1 MNKKFLSAI
10 LFGALMVTSTGTFV
24 SCKNYDDDIDNLQ
37 GQITA
42 NADAIKALQDL
53 VGSGK
58 YVTSVA
64 KTADGHGITF
74 TFNQGDPVTITLD
87 DETGSG
93 DVVKVVDGILY
104 INDEPQ
110 ELKVATSETK
120 PSIIMQDGVWAVL
133 QEDGTYKSTGVPVSG
148 VSVVGSEA
156 DGFTLTIFDKDGNK
170 QEVKVPSAAALI
182 TSIILKDSQTKFTV
196 SKATFN
202 IGSKEWKGE
211 RELPADKSVIYSS
224 SEIDVRINPVDAPAT
239 EAKYYLTNTKN
250 KTLSNIVLTAL
261 PENGDNAIDM
271 EDIGN
276 RAANTG
282 NGLYTLGMEQYI
294 LAKDNAAA
302 FDKELKEMAKATDD
316 ASDIDECIA
325 FAVNANNKARSAY
338 GVAIIT
344 AESASMTGVQV
355 KEIEG
360 SKALFTD
367 SEAKKITVKVGKE
380 YTIDELDDELGKEAG
395 LMFDMFFSLS
405 EKDQKTYG
413 VKVGNLKHTFT
424 VTNNPDVST
433 AATGFNLTV
442 NTLDTKANIN
452 KVVYA
457 VELSTEIE
465 TPAEFEPVV
474 YNIAQLKDADTT
486 NDAFTL
492 DMDIMKEA
500 LGDKWAQWAN
510 SVAMDKVKVAIH
522 AKADCSDNGVAVGT
536 DNTSLKVKLTE
547 ADKETTPTESTLKY
561 IVSIVNLANPQG
573 LTLDKQYYM
582 KVTFL
587 HKSNNQKEVNSIVVP
602 VTFTAPSVAEQF
614 TKKDGYLNQETGV
627 IEARYYDVNKKYV
640 EWKKFFE
647 TYDAKANLDLSKE
660 DKVVKV
666 GNTEYC
672 SDQLA
677 IFDKT
682 KAEDALRLRTG
693 VNNALVDDITKCE
706 LGYGKTLT
714 VIATNDNYAD
724 TGWKYDS
731 ESKKGE
737 YSFTIAISSP
747 IYEGIIQYAEGTTVN
762 IKANAEKGFAVTKN
776 MISLKDYNNNNYNV
790 VPDTKVTNGSL
801 TNNANNTVDVWS
813 ADQIENVW
821 VSKAADNTYIKK
833 IELQAPKD
841 KTATEAA
848 VEGAIVVY
856 ADPLQNTTPTTMTV
870 NVKDAWGYTKAMEV
884 SVTIVK
890 E

>member
-10 LFGALMVTSTGTFV
+10 LFGALMVSSTGTFV
-24 SCKNYDDDIDNLQ
+24 SCKDDDDDIDNLQ

-224 SEIDVRINPVDAPAT
+224 SKIDVRINPVDAPAT

-261 PENGDNAIDM
+261 PENDDDAIDM
-271 EDIGN
+271 GHIGN

-355 KEIEG
+355 KEIEN
-360 SKALFTD
+360 SKAQFTD

-380 YTIDELDDELGKEAG
+380 YTIDELDEEAG

-413 VKVGNLKHTFT
+413 VKVDNLKHTFT

-561 IVSIVNLANPQG
+561 IVSTVNLANPQG

-627 IEARYYDVNKKYV
+627 IEARYYDVDKKYV

-647 TYDAKANLDLSKE
+647 TYDAKAHLDLSKE

-677 IFDKT
+677 IFDKN
-682 KAEDALRLRTG
+682 KAEDALRLRIG
-693 VNNALVDDITKCE
+693 VNNALVDAITKCE
-706 LGYGKTLT
+706 FGYGKTLT

-801 TNNANNTVDVWS
+801 TNNANNTIDVWS

-841 KTATEAA
+841 KTETEAA

>member
-1 MNKKFLSAI
+1 
-10 LFGALMVTSTGTFV
+10 MVSSTGTFV
-24 SCKNYDDDIDNLQ
+24 SCKDYDDDIDNLQ

-224 SEIDVRINPVDAPAT
+224 SKIDVRINPVDAPAT

-261 PENGDNAIDM
+261 PENDDDAIDM
-271 EDIGN
+271 GHIGN

-355 KEIEG
+355 KEIEN
-360 SKALFTD
+360 SKAQFTD

-380 YTIDELDDELGKEAG
+380 YTIDELDEEAG

-413 VKVGNLKHTFT
+413 VKVDNLKHTFT

-561 IVSIVNLANPQG
+561 IVSTVNLANPQG

-627 IEARYYDVNKKYV
+627 IEARYYDVDKKYV

-647 TYDAKANLDLSKE
+647 TYDAKAHLDLSKE

-677 IFDKT
+677 IFDKN
-682 KAEDALRLRTG
+682 KAEDALRLRIG
-693 VNNALVDDITKCE
+693 ANNALVDAITKCE
-706 LGYGKTLT
+706 FGYGKTLT

-801 TNNANNTVDVWS
+801 TNNANNTIDVWS

-841 KTATEAA
+841 KTETEAA

>member
-1 MNKKFLSAI
+1 
-10 LFGALMVTSTGTFV
+10 MVSSTGTFV
-24 SCKNYDDDIDNLQ
+24 SCKDYDDDIDNLQ

-224 SEIDVRINPVDAPAT
+224 SKIDVRINPVDAPAT

-261 PENGDNAIDM
+261 PENDDDAIDM
-271 EDIGN
+271 GHIGN

-355 KEIEG
+355 KEIEN
-360 SKALFTD
+360 SKAQFTD

-380 YTIDELDDELGKEAG
+380 YTIDELDEEAG

-413 VKVGNLKHTFT
+413 VKVDNLKHTFT

-561 IVSIVNLANPQG
+561 IVSTVNLANPQG

-627 IEARYYDVNKKYV
+627 IEARYYDVDKKYV

-647 TYDAKANLDLSKE
+647 TYDAKAHLDLSKE

-677 IFDKT
+677 IFDKN
-682 KAEDALRLRTG
+682 KAEDALRLRIG
-693 VNNALVDDITKCE
+693 VNNALVDAITKCE
-706 LGYGKTLT
+706 FGYGKTLT

-801 TNNANNTVDVWS
+801 TNNANNTIDVWS

-841 KTATEAA
+841 KTETEAA

>member
-1 MNKKFLSAI
+1 MNKKFLNAI
-10 LFGALMVTSTGTFV
+10 LFGALMVSSTGTFV
-24 SCKNYDDDIDNLQ
+24 SCKDYDDDIDNLQ

-261 PENGDNAIDM
+261 PENDDDAIDM
-271 EDIGN
+271 GHIGN

-302 FDKELKEMAKATDD
+302 FDKELKETAKATDN
-316 ASDIDECIA
+316 ANKIDECIA

-355 KEIEG
+355 KEIEK
-360 SKALFTD
+360 SKVLFTN
-367 SEAKKITVKVGKE
+367 SEAKKIIVKVGKE
-380 YTIDELDDELGKEAG
+380 YTIDELKGEAG

-413 VKVGNLKHTFT
+413 VKVDNLKHTFT

-510 SVAMDKVKVAIH
+510 SVAMDKVEVAIH

-561 IVSIVNLANPQG
+561 IVSTVNLANPQG

-627 IEARYYDVNKKYV
+627 IEARYYDVDKKYV

-647 TYDAKANLDLSKE
+647 TYDAKAHLDLSKE

-677 IFDKT
+677 IFDKD
-682 KAEDALRLRTG
+682 KAEDALRLRIGDNST
-693 VNNALVDDITKCE
+693 LVDQTTGCE

-714 VIATNDNYAD
+714 VIATNNNYAN

-790 VPDTKVTNGSL
+790 VPDTKATNSSL

-813 ADQIENVW
+813 ADQIKNVW
-821 VSKAADNTYIKK
+821 VSKAPDNTYIKK

-870 NVKDAWGYTKAMEV
+870 NVRDAWGYTKAMEV

>member
-10 LFGALMVTSTGTFV
+10 LFGALMVSSTGTFV
-24 SCKNYDDDIDNLQ
+24 SCKDYDDDIDNLQ

-42 NADAIKALQDL
+42 NSDAIKALQDL

-224 SEIDVRINPVDAPAT
+224 SKIDVRINPVDAPAT

-261 PENGDNAIDM
+261 PENDDDAIDM
-271 EDIGN
+271 GHIGN

-355 KEIEG
+355 KEIEN
-360 SKALFTD
+360 SKAQFTD

-380 YTIDELDDELGKEAG
+380 YTIDELDEEAG

-413 VKVGNLKHTFT
+413 VKVDNLKHTFT

-561 IVSIVNLANPQG
+561 IVSTVNLANPQG

-627 IEARYYDVNKKYV
+627 IEARYYDVDKKYV

-647 TYDAKANLDLSKE
+647 TYDAKAHLDLSKE

-677 IFDKT
+677 IFDKN
-682 KAEDALRLRTG
+682 KAEDALRLRIG
-693 VNNALVDDITKCE
+693 VNNALVDAITKCE
-706 LGYGKTLT
+706 FGYGKTLT

-801 TNNANNTVDVWS
+801 TNNANNTIDVWS

-841 KTATEAA
+841 KTETEAA

>member
-10 LFGALMVTSTGTFV
+10 LFGALMVSSTGTFV
-24 SCKNYDDDIDNLQ
+24 SCKDYDDDIDNLQ

-224 SEIDVRINPVDAPAT
+224 SKIDVRINPVDAPAT

-261 PENGDNAIDM
+261 PENDDDAIDM
-271 EDIGN
+271 GHIGN

-355 KEIEG
+355 KEIEN
-360 SKALFTD
+360 SKAQFTD

-380 YTIDELDDELGKEAG
+380 YTIDELDEEAG

-413 VKVGNLKHTFT
+413 VKVDNLKHTFT

-561 IVSIVNLANPQG
+561 IVSTVNLANPQD

-627 IEARYYDVNKKYV
+627 IEARYYDVDKKYV

-647 TYDAKANLDLSKE
+647 TYDAKAHLDLSKE

-677 IFDKT
+677 IFDKN
-682 KAEDALRLRTG
+682 KAEDALRLRIG
-693 VNNALVDDITKCE
+693 VNNALVDAITKCE
-706 LGYGKTLT
+706 FGYGKTLT

-801 TNNANNTVDVWS
+801 TNNANNTIDVWS

-841 KTATEAA
+841 KTETEAA

>member
-1 MNKKFLSAI
+1 
-10 LFGALMVTSTGTFV
+10 MVSSTGTFV
-24 SCKNYDDDIDNLQ
+24 SCKDYDDDIDNLQ

-224 SEIDVRINPVDAPAT
+224 SKIDVRINPVDAPAT

-261 PENGDNAIDM
+261 PENDDDAIDM
-271 EDIGN
+271 GHIGN

-355 KEIEG
+355 KEIEN
-360 SKALFTD
+360 SKAQFTD

-380 YTIDELDDELGKEAG
+380 YTIDELDEEAG

-413 VKVGNLKHTFT
+413 VKVDNLKHTFT

-561 IVSIVNLANPQG
+561 IVSTVNLANPQG

-627 IEARYYDVNKKYV
+627 IEARYYDVDKKYV

-647 TYDAKANLDLSKE
+647 TYDAKAHLDLSKE

-677 IFDKT
+677 IFDKN
-682 KAEDALRLRTG
+682 KAEDALRLRIG
-693 VNNALVDDITKCE
+693 VNNALVDAITKCE
-706 LGYGKTLT
+706 FGYGKTLT

-737 YSFTIAISSP
+737 YSFTIAISNP

-801 TNNANNTVDVWS
+801 TNNANNTIDVWS

-841 KTATEAA
+841 KTETEAA

>member
-10 LFGALMVTSTGTFV
+10 LFGALMVSSTGTFV
-24 SCKNYDDDIDNLQ
+24 SCKDYDDDIENLQ

-224 SEIDVRINPVDAPAT
+224 SKIDVRINPVDAPAT

-261 PENGDNAIDM
+261 PENDDDAIDM
-271 EDIGN
+271 GHIGN

-355 KEIEG
+355 KEIEN
-360 SKALFTD
+360 SKAQFTD

-380 YTIDELDDELGKEAG
+380 YTIDELDEEAG

-413 VKVGNLKHTFT
+413 VKVDNLKHTFT

-561 IVSIVNLANPQG
+561 IVSTVNLANPQG

-627 IEARYYDVNKKYV
+627 IEARYYDVDKKYV

-647 TYDAKANLDLSKE
+647 TYDAKAHLDLSKE

-677 IFDKT
+677 IFDKN
-682 KAEDALRLRTG
+682 KAEDALRLRIG
-693 VNNALVDDITKCE
+693 VNNALVDAITKCE
-706 LGYGKTLT
+706 FGYGKTLT

-801 TNNANNTVDVWS
+801 TNNANNTIDVWS

-841 KTATEAA
+841 KTETEAA

>member
-1 MNKKFLSAI
+1 
-10 LFGALMVTSTGTFV
+10 MVSSTGTFA
-24 SCKNYDDDIDNLQ
+24 SCKDYDDDIDNLQ

-224 SEIDVRINPVDAPAT
+224 SKIDVRINPVDAPAT

-261 PENGDNAIDM
+261 PENDDDAIDM
-271 EDIGN
+271 GHIGN

-355 KEIEG
+355 KEIEN
-360 SKALFTD
+360 SKAQFTD

-380 YTIDELDDELGKEAG
+380 YTIDELDEEAG

-413 VKVGNLKHTFT
+413 VKVDNLKHTFT

-561 IVSIVNLANPQG
+561 IVSTVNLANPQG

-627 IEARYYDVNKKYV
+627 IEARYYDVDKKYV

-647 TYDAKANLDLSKE
+647 TYDAKAHLDLSKE

-677 IFDKT
+677 IFDKN
-682 KAEDALRLRTG
+682 KAEDALRLRIG
-693 VNNALVDDITKCE
+693 VNNALVDAITKCE
-706 LGYGKTLT
+706 FGYGKTLT

-801 TNNANNTVDVWS
+801 TNNANNTIDVWS

-841 KTATEAA
+841 KTETEAA

>member
-1 MNKKFLSAI
+1 
-10 LFGALMVTSTGTFV
+10 MVTSTGTFV
-24 SCKNYDDDIDNLQ
+24 SCKDYDDDIDNLQ

-182 TSIILKDSQTKFTV
+182 TSIILKDSPTKFTV

-302 FDKELKEMAKATDD
+302 FDKELKEMAKATGD

-380 YTIDELDDELGKEAG
+380 YTIDELGKEAG

-413 VKVGNLKHTFT
+413 VKVDNLKHTFT

-724 TGWKYDS
+724 TSWKYDS

>member
-10 LFGALMVTSTGTFV
+10 LFGALMVSSTGTFV
-24 SCKNYDDDIDNLQ
+24 SCKDYDDDIDNLQ

-224 SEIDVRINPVDAPAT
+224 SKIDVRINPVDAPAT

-261 PENGDNAIDM
+261 PENDDDAIDM
-271 EDIGN
+271 GHIGN

-355 KEIEG
+355 KEIEN
-360 SKALFTD
+360 SKAQFTD

-380 YTIDELDDELGKEAG
+380 YTIDELDEEAG

-413 VKVGNLKHTFT
+413 VKVDNLKHTFT

-561 IVSIVNLANPQG
+561 IVSTVNLANPQG

-627 IEARYYDVNKKYV
+627 IEARYYDVDKKYV

-647 TYDAKANLDLSKE
+647 TYDAKAHLDLSKE

-677 IFDKT
+677 IFDKN
-682 KAEDALRLRTG
+682 KAEDALRLRIG
-693 VNNALVDDITKCE
+693 VNNALVDAITKCE
-706 LGYGKTLT
+706 FGYGKTLT

-801 TNNANNTVDVWS
+801 TNNANNTIDVWS

-841 KTATEAA
+841 KTETEAA

>member
-10 LFGALMVTSTGTFV
+10 LFGALMVSSTGTFV
-24 SCKNYDDDIDNLQ
+24 SCKDYDDDIDNLQ

-224 SEIDVRINPVDAPAT
+224 SKIDVRINPVDAPAT

-261 PENGDNAIDM
+261 PENDDDAIDM
-271 EDIGN
+271 GHIGN

-302 FDKELKEMAKATDD
+302 FDKELKEMAKATDN

-355 KEIEG
+355 KEIEN
-360 SKALFTD
+360 SKAQFTD

-380 YTIDELDDELGKEAG
+380 YTIDELDEEAG

-413 VKVGNLKHTFT
+413 VKVDNLKHTFT

-561 IVSIVNLANPQG
+561 IVSTVNLANPQG

-627 IEARYYDVNKKYV
+627 IEARYYDVDKKYV

-647 TYDAKANLDLSKE
+647 TYDAKAHLDLSKE

-677 IFDKT
+677 IFDKN
-682 KAEDALRLRTG
+682 KAEDALRLRIG
-693 VNNALVDDITKCE
+693 VNNALVDAITKCE
-706 LGYGKTLT
+706 FGYGKTLT

-801 TNNANNTVDVWS
+801 TNNANNTIDVWS

-841 KTATEAA
+841 KTETEAA

>member
-1 MNKKFLSAI
+1 
-10 LFGALMVTSTGTFV
+10 MVSSTGTFV
-24 SCKNYDDDIDNLQ
+24 SCKDYDDDIENLQ

-182 TSIILKDSQTKFTV
+182 TSIILKDSPTKFTV

-302 FDKELKEMAKATDD
+302 FDKELKETAKATDD
-316 ASDIDECIA
+316 ASDIDACIA

-355 KEIEG
+355 KEIED
-360 SKALFTD
+360 SKVQFID

-380 YTIDELDDELGKEAG
+380 YTIDELDEEAG

-413 VKVGNLKHTFT
+413 VKVDNLKHTFT

-522 AKADCSDNGVAVGT
+522 AKADCSDNGVDVGT
-536 DNTSLKVKLTE
+536 DATSLKVKLTE
-547 ADKETTPTESTLKY
+547 ANKETTPTESTLKY
-561 IVSIVNLANPQG
+561 IVSTVNLVNPQG

-627 IEARYYDVNKKYV
+627 IAARYYDVDKKYV

-647 TYDAKANLDLSKE
+647 TYDANAHLDLSKE

-677 IFDKT
+677 IFDKN
-682 KAEDALRLRTG
+682 KAEDALRLRIG
-693 VNNALVDDITKCE
+693 MNNALVDDITKCE

-841 KTATEAA
+841 KTETEAA

>member
-10 LFGALMVTSTGTFV
+10 LFGALMVSSTGTFV
-24 SCKNYDDDIDNLQ
+24 SCKDYDDDIDNLQ

-261 PENGDNAIDM
+261 PENDDDAIDM
-271 EDIGN
+271 EHIGN

-302 FDKELKEMAKATDD
+302 FDKELKETAKATDD
-316 ASDIDECIA
+316 ASAINKCIA

-355 KEIEG
+355 KEIEN
-360 SKALFTD
+360 SKAQFTD

-380 YTIDELDDELGKEAG
+380 YTIDELDEEAG

-413 VKVGNLKHTFT
+413 VKVDNLKHTFT

-522 AKADCSDNGVAVGT
+522 AKADCSDNGVDVGT
-536 DNTSLKVKLTE
+536 DATSLKVKLTE
-547 ADKETTPTESTLKY
+547 ADKETAPTESTLKY
-561 IVSIVNLANPQG
+561 IVSTVNLVNPQG

-627 IEARYYDVNKKYV
+627 IEARYYDVDKKYV

-647 TYDAKANLDLSKE
+647 TYDAKATLALSKE
-660 DKVVKV
+660 DEVAKV
-666 GNTEYC
+666 GDTEYS

-682 KAEDALRLRTG
+682 EAEDALRLRIG
-693 VNNALVDDITKCE
+693 NNSTLVDQTTGCE

-714 VIATNDNYAD
+714 VIATNNNYAD

-841 KTATEAA
+841 KTETEAA

>member
-10 LFGALMVTSTGTFV
+10 LFGALMVSSTGTFV
-24 SCKNYDDDIDNLQ
+24 SCKDYDDDIDNLQ

-224 SEIDVRINPVDAPAT
+224 SKIDVRINPVDAPAT

-261 PENGDNAIDM
+261 PENDDDAIDM
-271 EDIGN
+271 GHIGN

-355 KEIEG
+355 KEIEN
-360 SKALFTD
+360 SKAQFTD

-380 YTIDELDDELGKEAG
+380 YTIDELDEEAG

-413 VKVGNLKHTFT
+413 VKVDNLKHTFT

-522 AKADCSDNGVAVGT
+522 AKADCSDNGVAIGT

-561 IVSIVNLANPQG
+561 IVSTVNLANPQG

-627 IEARYYDVNKKYV
+627 IEARYYDVDKKYV

-647 TYDAKANLDLSKE
+647 TYDAKAHLDLSKE

-677 IFDKT
+677 IFDKN
-682 KAEDALRLRTG
+682 KAEDALRLRIG
-693 VNNALVDDITKCE
+693 VNNALVDAITKCE
-706 LGYGKTLT
+706 FGYGKTLT

-801 TNNANNTVDVWS
+801 TNNANNTIDVWS

-841 KTATEAA
+841 KTETEAA

>member
-1 MNKKFLSAI
+1 
-10 LFGALMVTSTGTFV
+10 MVSSTGTFV
-24 SCKNYDDDIDNLQ
+24 SCKDYDDDIDNLQ

-271 EDIGN
+271 GDIGN

-302 FDKELKEMAKATDD
+302 FDKELKETAKATDS
-316 ASDIDECIA
+316 ANDIDECIA

-355 KEIEG
+355 KEIEN
-360 SKALFTD
+360 SKAQFTD

-380 YTIDELDDELGKEAG
+380 YTIDELDKEAG

-413 VKVGNLKHTFT
+413 VKVDNLKHTFT

-522 AKADCSDNGVAVGT
+522 AKADCSDNGVDVGT
-536 DNTSLKVKLTE
+536 DATSLKVKLTE
-547 ADKETTPTESTLKY
+547 ADKETAPTESTLKY
-561 IVSIVNLANPQG
+561 IVSTVNLVNPQG

-587 HKSNNQKEVNSIVVP
+587 HKNQKEVNSIVVP

-627 IEARYYDVNKKYV
+627 IEARYYDVDKKYV

-647 TYDAKANLDLSKE
+647 TYDAKATLALSKE
-660 DKVVKV
+660 DEVAKV
-666 GNTEYC
+666 GDTEYS

-677 IFDKT
+677 IFDET
-682 KAEDALRLRTG
+682 EAEDALRLRIGNNSTLVNQTTG
-693 VNNALVDDITKCE
+693 CE

-714 VIATNDNYAD
+714 VIATNNNYAD

-790 VPDTKVTNGSL
+790 VPDIKVTNGSL

-813 ADQIENVW
+813 ADQIKNVW

-833 IELQAPKD
+833 IELQEPKD
-841 KTATEAA
+841 KTETEAA

>member
-1 MNKKFLSAI
+1 M
-10 LFGALMVTSTGTFV
+10 
-24 SCKNYDDDIDNLQ
+24 
-37 GQITA
+37 
-42 NADAIKALQDL
+42 
-53 VGSGK
+53 
-58 YVTSVA
+58 
-64 KTADGHGITF
+64 
-74 TFNQGDPVTITLD
+74 
-87 DETGSG
+87 
-93 DVVKVVDGILY
+93 
-104 INDEPQ
+104 
-110 ELKVATSETK
+110 
-120 PSIIMQDGVWAVL
+120 
-133 QEDGTYKSTGVPVSG
+133 
-148 VSVVGSEA
+148 
-156 DGFTLTIFDKDGNK
+156 
-170 QEVKVPSAAALI
+170 
-182 TSIILKDSQTKFTV
+182 
-196 SKATFN
+196 
-202 IGSKEWKGE
+202 
-211 RELPADKSVIYSS
+211 
-224 SEIDVRINPVDAPAT
+224 
-239 EAKYYLTNTKN
+239 
-250 KTLSNIVLTAL
+250 
-261 PENGDNAIDM
+261 
-271 EDIGN
+271 
-276 RAANTG
+276 
-282 NGLYTLGMEQYI
+282 
-294 LAKDNAAA
+294 
-302 FDKELKEMAKATDD
+302 
-316 ASDIDECIA
+316 
-325 FAVNANNKARSAY
+325 
-338 GVAIIT
+338 
-344 AESASMTGVQV
+344 
-355 KEIEG
+355 
-360 SKALFTD
+360 
-367 SEAKKITVKVGKE
+367 
-380 YTIDELDDELGKEAG
+380 
-395 LMFDMFFSLS
+395 
-405 EKDQKTYG
+405 
-413 VKVGNLKHTFT
+413 
-424 VTNNPDVST
+424 
-433 AATGFNLTV
+433 
-442 NTLDTKANIN
+442 DTKANIN

-561 IVSIVNLANPQG
+561 IVSTVNLANPQG

-627 IEARYYDVNKKYV
+627 IEARYYDVDKKYV

-647 TYDAKANLDLSKE
+647 TYDAKAHLDLSKE

-677 IFDKT
+677 IFDKN
-682 KAEDALRLRTG
+682 KAEDALRLRIG
-693 VNNALVDDITKCE
+693 VNNALVDAITKCE
-706 LGYGKTLT
+706 FGYGKTLT

-801 TNNANNTVDVWS
+801 TNNANNTIDVWS

-841 KTATEAA
+841 KTETEAA

>member
-1 MNKKFLSAI
+1 MNSA
-10 LFGALMVTSTGTFV
+10 
-24 SCKNYDDDIDNLQ
+24 
-37 GQITA
+37 
-42 NADAIKALQDL
+42 
-53 VGSGK
+53 
-58 YVTSVA
+58 
-64 KTADGHGITF
+64 
-74 TFNQGDPVTITLD
+74 
-87 DETGSG
+87 
-93 DVVKVVDGILY
+93 
-104 INDEPQ
+104 
-110 ELKVATSETK
+110 
-120 PSIIMQDGVWAVL
+120 
-133 QEDGTYKSTGVPVSG
+133 
-148 VSVVGSEA
+148 
-156 DGFTLTIFDKDGNK
+156 FDKDGNK

-224 SEIDVRINPVDAPAT
+224 SKIDVRINPVDAPAT

-261 PENGDNAIDM
+261 PENDDDAIDM
-271 EDIGN
+271 GHIGN

-355 KEIEG
+355 KEIEN
-360 SKALFTD
+360 SKAQFTD

-380 YTIDELDDELGKEAG
+380 YTIDELDEEAG

-413 VKVGNLKHTFT
+413 VKVDNLKHTFT

-561 IVSIVNLANPQG
+561 IVSTVNLANPQG

-627 IEARYYDVNKKYV
+627 IEARYYDVDKKYV

-647 TYDAKANLDLSKE
+647 TYDAKAHLDLSKE

-677 IFDKT
+677 IFDKN
-682 KAEDALRLRTG
+682 KAEDALRLRIG
-693 VNNALVDDITKCE
+693 VNNALVDAITKCE
-706 LGYGKTLT
+706 FGYGKTLT

-801 TNNANNTVDVWS
+801 TNNANNTIDVWS

-841 KTATEAA
+841 KTETEAA

>member
-1 MNKKFLSAI
+1 
-10 LFGALMVTSTGTFV
+10 MVSSTGTFV
-24 SCKNYDDDIDNLQ
+24 SCKDYDDDIENLQ

-224 SEIDVRINPVDAPAT
+224 SKIDVRINPVDAPAT

-261 PENGDNAIDM
+261 PENDDDAIDM
-271 EDIGN
+271 GHIGN

-355 KEIEG
+355 KEIEN
-360 SKALFTD
+360 SKAQFTD

-380 YTIDELDDELGKEAG
+380 YTIDELDEEAG

-413 VKVGNLKHTFT
+413 VKVDNLKHTFT

-561 IVSIVNLANPQG
+561 IVSTVNLANPQG

-627 IEARYYDVNKKYV
+627 IEARYYDVDKKYV

-647 TYDAKANLDLSKE
+647 TYDAKAHLDLSKE

-677 IFDKT
+677 IFDKN
-682 KAEDALRLRTG
+682 KAEDALRLRIG
-693 VNNALVDDITKCE
+693 VNNALVDAITKCE
-706 LGYGKTLT
+706 FGYGKTLT

-801 TNNANNTVDVWS
+801 TNNANNTIDVWS

-841 KTATEAA
+841 KTETEAA

>member
-24 SCKNYDDDIDNLQ
+24 SCKDYDDDIDNLQ

-182 TSIILKDSQTKFTV
+182 TSIILKDSPTKFTV

-302 FDKELKEMAKATDD
+302 FDKELKEMAKATGD

-380 YTIDELDDELGKEAG
+380 YTIDELGKEAG

-413 VKVGNLKHTFT
+413 VKVDNLKHTFT

-724 TGWKYDS
+724 TSWKYDS

>member
-10 LFGALMVTSTGTFV
+10 LFGALMVSSTGTFV
-24 SCKNYDDDIDNLQ
+24 SCKDYDDDIDNLQ

-224 SEIDVRINPVDAPAT
+224 SKIDVRINPVDAPAT

-261 PENGDNAIDM
+261 PENDDDAIDM
-271 EDIGN
+271 GHIGN

-355 KEIEG
+355 KEIEN
-360 SKALFTD
+360 SKAQFTD

-380 YTIDELDDELGKEAG
+380 YTIDELDEEAG

-413 VKVGNLKHTFT
+413 VKVDNLKHTFT

-561 IVSIVNLANPQG
+561 IVSTVNLANPQG

-627 IEARYYDVNKKYV
+627 IEARYYDVDKKYV

-647 TYDAKANLDLSKE
+647 TYDAKAHLDLSKE

-677 IFDKT
+677 IFDKN
-682 KAEDALRLRTG
+682 KAEDALRLRIG
-693 VNNALVDDITKCE
+693 VNNALVDAITKCE
-706 LGYGKTLT
+706 FGYGKTLT

-737 YSFTIAISSP
+737 YSFTIAISNP

-801 TNNANNTVDVWS
+801 TNNANNTIDVWS

-841 KTATEAA
+841 KTETEAA